1 MKICPQCSAE
11 YEDNSK
17 FCRRDGKTLVSKE
30 KENDPASSPVS
41 KATERIKHYEIL
53 EQQVGEETIVYKA
66 WDPTF
71 ERHVAIKEPLPHLLK
86 DRSFLDSFVE
96 EGKRLA
102 NINDENVAKFYTLIA
117 PGEVNDKCYLVME
130 YVGQSLED
138 LLKFG
143 PLDIPTGRNI
153 LRDVLGGLKA
163 IHKGSLVH
171 ANVQPGNIL
180 ITPEKRAKI
189 SDLRIAWVRDQQS
202 TVPISSAKYL
212 PHEVLAGDGK
222 LGPWSDLYSLGCVA
236 YEMFLGTALFEAQFS
251 TPVEKDLDAREIMD
265 PRYREWH
272 CDLSAKAKSL
282 IKVDNRIPESLS
294 TIVARLMEKDIAQ
307 RYQDAGQALRDLGS
321 GRVVQEQ
328 RVAPEKTEFATG
340 AKLTQAYVPEEK
352 TRVAKPKDDATKI
365 APKGREPAE
374 STFWQDVLIV
384 FGVALMGLVIVAVMI
399 KLS

>member
-1 MKICPQCSAE
+1 MA
-11 YEDNSK
+11 
-17 FCRRDGKTLVSKE
+17 
-30 KENDPASSPVS
+30 
-41 KATERIKHYEIL
+41 ERIKHYEII

-143 PLDIPTGRNI
+143 PLDVPTGRNI

-171 ANVQPGNIL
+171 ANIQPGNIL

-251 TPVEKDLDAREIMD
+251 TPIEKDLDAREIMD

-272 CDLSAKAKSL
+272 CDLNAKAKSL

-294 TIVARLMEKDIAQ
+294 AIVARLMEKDIAQ
-307 RYQDAGQALRDLGS
+307 RYQDADQALRDLGS
-321 GRVVQEQ
+321 GRVPEQ
-328 RVAPEKTEFATG
+328 KPALEPERKSSRPTEVYPKEGPT
-340 AKLTQAYVPEEK
+340 T
-352 TRVAKPKDDATKI
+352 VAKPREDTTKPI
-365 APKGREPAE
+365 VSKEQSE
-374 STFWQDVLIV
+374 STFWQDFLIV
-384 FGVALMGLVIVAVMI
+384 FGVALLGLVIVAMMI
-399 KLS
+399 QLS